1 MAARPPTRIL
11 VAEDDPDIGSLL
23 EHYLKKAGF
32 LPAVVASGRDVMPQ
46 IKRDAPDL
54 VVLDLMLPGLDGLQ
68 VCRAIRAD
76 AHTAAIPIIML
87 TAKAEESDRI
97 VGLELGADDY
107 ITKPFGLSE
116 LRSRVRAVLR
126 RASMGAPAAGEPDV
140 AVLDEAGV
148 RLDRGRRAVA
158 VDGADVDLTYVEF
171 EILTTLME
179 SPGRVYSRAQLLDAV
194 WGSSDFREPRTV
206 DVHVRHLRE
215 KIEADPASP
224 VRIHTVRGIG
234 YRFEG

>member
-1 MAARPPTRIL
+1 VPTPHVVLI
-11 VAEDDPDIGSLL
+11 VDDEVPLQELL
-23 EHYLKKAGF
+23 QHALERDGYRV
-32 LPAVVASGRDVMPQ
+32 VVAGTAADGIAAFEREAPDAILLDVMLPDRSGRDVCQ
-46 IKRDAPDL
+46 E
-54 VVLDLMLPGLDGLQ
+54 
-68 VCRAIRAD
+68 IRSRS
-76 AHTAAIPIIML
+76 TVPIIML
-87 TAKAEESDRI
+87 TALDDEVDKV

-126 RASMGAPAAGEPDV
+126 RASMGAPAADEPDV
-140 AVLDEAGV
+140 AVLEEAGV
-148 RLDRGRRAVA
+148 RLDRGRRAVL

-179 SPGRVYSRAQLLDAV
+179 SPGRVYSRTQLLDAV

-224 VRIHTVRGIG
+224 ARIHTVRGVG

>member
-1 MAARPPTRIL
+1 MPTPHVVLI
-11 VAEDDPDIGSLL
+11 VDDEVPLQELL
-23 EHYLKKAGF
+23 QHALERDGYRV
-32 LPAVVASGRDVMPQ
+32 VVAGTAADGLDAFERESPDAILLDVMLPDRSGRDVCQ
-46 IKRDAPDL
+46 E
-54 VVLDLMLPGLDGLQ
+54 
-68 VCRAIRAD
+68 IRSRS
-76 AHTAAIPIIML
+76 TVPIIML
-87 TAKAEESDRI
+87 TALDDEVDKV
-97 VGLELGADDY
+97 VGLELGADDD

-126 RASMGAPAAGEPDV
+126 RASMGAPAADEPDV

-179 SPGRVYSRAQLLDAV
+179 SPGRVYSRTQLLDAV

-215 KIEADPASP
+215 KIEADPANP
-224 VRIHTVRGIG
+224 VRIHTVRGVG

>member
-1 MAARPPTRIL
+1 MPTPHVVLI
-11 VAEDDPDIGSLL
+11 VDDEVPLQELL
-23 EHYLKKAGF
+23 QHALERDGYRV
-32 LPAVVASGRDVMPQ
+32 VVAGTAADGLDAFERESPDAILLDVMLPDRSGRDVCQ
-46 IKRDAPDL
+46 E
-54 VVLDLMLPGLDGLQ
+54 
-68 VCRAIRAD
+68 IRSRS
-76 AHTAAIPIIML
+76 TVPIIML
-87 TAKAEESDRI
+87 TALDDEVDKV

-126 RASMGAPAAGEPDV
+126 RASMGAPAADEPDV

-179 SPGRVYSRAQLLDAV
+179 SPGRVYSRTQLLDAV

-215 KIEADPASP
+215 KIEADPANP
-224 VRIHTVRGIG
+224 VRIHTVRGVG

>member
-1 MAARPPTRIL
+1 VPTPHVVLI
-11 VAEDDPDIGSLL
+11 VDDEVPLQELL
-23 EHYLKKAGF
+23 QRALERDGYRV
-32 LPAVVASGRDVMPQ
+32 VVAGTAADGVAAFERESPDAILLDVMLPDRSGRDVCQ
-46 IKRDAPDL
+46 E
-54 VVLDLMLPGLDGLQ
+54 
-68 VCRAIRAD
+68 IRSRS
-76 AHTAAIPIIML
+76 TVPIIML
-87 TAKAEESDRI
+87 TALDDEVDKV

-224 VRIHTVRGIG
+224 VRIHTVRGVG

>member
-1 MAARPPTRIL
+1 MPTPHVVLI
-11 VAEDDPDIGSLL
+11 VDDEVPLQELL
-23 EHYLKKAGF
+23 QHALERDGYRV
-32 LPAVVASGRDVMPQ
+32 VVAGTAADGIAAFEREAPDAILLDVMLPDRSGRDVCQ
-46 IKRDAPDL
+46 E
-54 VVLDLMLPGLDGLQ
+54 
-68 VCRAIRAD
+68 IRSRS
-76 AHTAAIPIIML
+76 TVPIIML
-87 TAKAEESDRI
+87 TALDDEVDKV

-126 RASMGAPAAGEPDV
+126 RASMGAPAADEPDV
-140 AVLDEAGV
+140 AVLEEAGV
-148 RLDRGRRAVA
+148 RLDRGRRAVL

-179 SPGRVYSRAQLLDAV
+179 SPGRVYSRTQLLDAV

-224 VRIHTVRGIG
+224 ARIHTVRGVG

>member
-1 MAARPPTRIL
+1 MPTPHVVLI
-11 VAEDDPDIGSLL
+11 VDDEVPLQELL
-23 EHYLKKAGF
+23 QHALERDGYRV
-32 LPAVVASGRDVMPQ
+32 VVAGTAADGIAAFEREAPDAILLDVMLPDRSGRDVCQ
-46 IKRDAPDL
+46 E
-54 VVLDLMLPGLDGLQ
+54 
-68 VCRAIRAD
+68 IRSRS
-76 AHTAAIPIIML
+76 TVPIIML
-87 TAKAEESDRI
+87 TALDDEVDKV

-126 RASMGAPAAGEPDV
+126 RASMGAPAADEPDV

-148 RLDRGRRAVA
+148 RLDRGRRAVL
-158 VDGADVDLTYVEF
+158 VDGVDVDLTYVEF

-179 SPGRVYSRAQLLDAV
+179 SPGRVYSRTQLLDAV

-224 VRIHTVRGIG
+224 ARIHTVRGVG

>member
-1 MAARPPTRIL
+1 MPTPHVVLI
-11 VAEDDPDIGSLL
+11 VDDEVPLQELL
-23 EHYLKKAGF
+23 QHALERDGYRV
-32 LPAVVASGRDVMPQ
+32 VVAGTAADGVAAFERESPDAILLDVMLPDRSGRDVCQ
-46 IKRDAPDL
+46 E
-54 VVLDLMLPGLDGLQ
+54 
-68 VCRAIRAD
+68 IRSRS
-76 AHTAAIPIIML
+76 TVPIIML
-87 TAKAEESDRI
+87 TALDDEVDKV

-224 VRIHTVRGIG
+224 VRIHTVRGVG

>member
-1 MAARPPTRIL
+1 MPTPHVVLI
-11 VAEDDPDIGSLL
+11 VDDEVPLQELL
-23 EHYLKKAGF
+23 QHALERDGYRV
-32 LPAVVASGRDVMPQ
+32 VVAGTAADGVAAFERESPDAILLDVMLPDRSGRDVCQ
-46 IKRDAPDL
+46 E
-54 VVLDLMLPGLDGLQ
+54 
-68 VCRAIRAD
+68 IRSRS
-76 AHTAAIPIIML
+76 TVPIIML
-87 TAKAEESDRI
+87 TALDDEVDKV

-148 RLDRGRRAVA
+148 RLDRGRRAFA

-224 VRIHTVRGIG
+224 VRIHTVRGVG

>member
-1 MAARPPTRIL
+1 MPTPHVVLI
-11 VAEDDPDIGSLL
+11 VDDEVPLQELL
-23 EHYLKKAGF
+23 QHALERDGYRV
-32 LPAVVASGRDVMPQ
+32 VVAGTAADGIAAFEREAPDAILLDVMLPDRSGRDVCQ
-46 IKRDAPDL
+46 E
-54 VVLDLMLPGLDGLQ
+54 
-68 VCRAIRAD
+68 IRSRS
-76 AHTAAIPIIML
+76 TVPIIML
-87 TAKAEESDRI
+87 TALDDEVDKV

-126 RASMGAPAAGEPDV
+126 RASMGAPAADEPDL
-140 AVLDEAGV
+140 AVLEEAGV

-179 SPGRVYSRAQLLDAV
+179 SPGRVYSRTQLLDAV

-224 VRIHTVRGIG
+224 ARIHTVRGVG

>member
-1 MAARPPTRIL
+1 MPTPPVVLI
-11 VAEDDPDIGSLL
+11 VDDEVPLQELL
-23 EHYLKKAGF
+23 QHALERDGYRV
-32 LPAVVASGRDVMPQ
+32 VVAGTAADGVAAFERESPDAILLDVMLPDRSGRDVCQ
-46 IKRDAPDL
+46 E
-54 VVLDLMLPGLDGLQ
+54 
-68 VCRAIRAD
+68 IRSRS
-76 AHTAAIPIIML
+76 TVPIIML
-87 TAKAEESDRI
+87 TALDDEVDKV

-126 RASMGAPAAGEPDV
+126 RASMGAPAADEPDV
-140 AVLDEAGV
+140 AVLEQAGV

-179 SPGRVYSRAQLLDAV
+179 SPGRVYSRTQLLDAV

-215 KIEADPASP
+215 KIEADPANP
-224 VRIHTVRGIG
+224 LRIHTVRGVG